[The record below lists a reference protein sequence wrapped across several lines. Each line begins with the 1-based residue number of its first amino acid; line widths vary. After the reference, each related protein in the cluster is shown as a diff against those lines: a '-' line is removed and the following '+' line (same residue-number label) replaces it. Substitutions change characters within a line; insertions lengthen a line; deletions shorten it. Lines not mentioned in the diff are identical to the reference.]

1 MTQDLQIM
9 MNSLLDFFI
18 TSAHAAAPAG
28 GAPVVG
34 PQQGGNFSML
44 IVMVVFVGFMYLTV
58 WRPQSK
64 RAKEH
69 KDLLAGIA
77 PGDEVV
83 TAGGMVGK
91 VSKLA
96 DSYIVIAVADN
107 VNITMQKSSISTVLP
122 KGTLKSV

>member
-1 MTQDLQIM
+1 M
-9 MNSLLDFFI
+9 MNSILDFFI
-18 TSAHAAAPAG
+18 TSAHAAEAPTG

-34 PQQGGNFSML
+34 AQQGGGFSML
-44 IVMVVFVGFMYLTV
+44 IIMVVFVGFMYLTV

-69 KDLLAGIA
+69 KDLLNALTV
-77 PGDEVV
+77 GDEIV
-83 TAGGMVGK
+83 TAGGIMGK
-91 VSKLA
+91 VNKVT
-96 DSYIVIAVADN
+96 DNSYVIVTVADN

>member
-1 MTQDLQIM
+1 M

-18 TSAHAAAPAG
+18 TSAHAAAPTGG

-69 KDLLAGIA
+69 KDLLNSLS

-83 TAGGMVGK
+83 TAGGIVGK
-91 VSKLA
+91 VNKLA
-96 DSYIVIAVADN
+96 DSYIVISVADN